1 MTYETAAS
9 AVTTPRGTW
18 PWAPAASRVYLCCG
32 LSEEMASVGPKTLE
46 KGLLE
51 SLGVS
56 CTLKDGLDFPR
67 KRKRDLKA
75 AGNY

>member
-1 MTYETAAS
+1 M
-9 AVTTPRGTW
+9 
-18 PWAPAASRVYLCCG
+18 
-32 LSEEMASVGPKTLE
+32 GPKTLE

-56 CTLKDGLDFPR
+56 CTLKDGLDFPG

>member
-1 MTYETAAS
+1 MALGTCGQSRLPVLRAL
-9 AVTTPRGTW
+9 RGDGVRG
-18 PWAPAASRVYLCCG
+18 A
-32 LSEEMASVGPKTLE
+32 KTLE